1 MGDYVNITD
10 VTGRDGFQMEKD
22 WIETQDKIDV
32 INSIVYSG
40 VKRVEV
46 TSFVSPNA
54 IPQLKDARQVI
65 EKIQE
70 NNIEIIALVPNM
82 IGAENAIDA
91 NVDGI
96 NVVISISETHNKKNI
111 NKTVEESLLEIA
123 EINRFAKKNN
133 TAINI
138 GLGTTFGCPYEG
150 LYEVDKVVNVI
161 KRLMEEGINNFNLA
175 DTTGM
180 ANPLQITHFVNTVKS
195 LFPDAQFS
203 LHLHNTR
210 GLGVVNLYAGY
221 KAGIR
226 NFDAALGGI
235 GGCPFAPKATGN
247 VCLEDIVHM
256 FELMGVYTGI
266 HTRKIIESAKKLEK
280 VLGYKLHGQVM
291 KSGLAVGTYKN
302 D

>member
-1 MGDYVNITD
+1 
-10 VTGRDGFQMEKD
+10 MEKD

-195 LFPDAQFS
+195 LFPEA
-203 LHLHNTR
+203 
-210 GLGVVNLYAGY
+210 
-221 KAGIR
+221 
-226 NFDAALGGI
+226 
-235 GGCPFAPKATGN
+235 
-247 VCLEDIVHM
+247 
-256 FELMGVYTGI
+256 
-266 HTRKIIESAKKLEK
+266 
-280 VLGYKLHGQVM
+280 
-291 KSGLAVGTYKN
+291 
-302 D
+302 